1 MFHATNGV
9 IQTLRSNIDYLF

>member
-9 IQTLRSNIDYLF
+9 IQTLRSNID